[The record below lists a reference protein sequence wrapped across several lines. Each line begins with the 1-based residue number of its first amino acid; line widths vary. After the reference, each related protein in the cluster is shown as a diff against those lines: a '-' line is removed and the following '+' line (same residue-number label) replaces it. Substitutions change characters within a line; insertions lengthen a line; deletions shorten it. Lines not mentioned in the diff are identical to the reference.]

1 MVIVIVV
8 VQSLNCA
15 QFFAIPWMVACQTPL
30 SSTIPWSL
38 LKFIFIESVMLSN
51 HLILRHPFS
60 SCPQSFTASGSFPV
74 CWPFTSGGQST
85 GASALASVLPMN
97 IQGQFPLG
105 LIGLISLLF
114 KQLWRVFSSTTV
126 QKHQFFSAQVSLWSN
141 SQLYWE
147 YISYTSMKEEYR
159 VHIYNWI
166 LFSHEK
172 KVNCAICDKI
182 DETWGHAKWN

>member
-15 QFFAIPWMVACQTPL
+15 QFFAILWTVACQTPL
-30 SSTIPWSL
+30 PSTIPRSL

-60 SCPQSFTASGSFPV
+60 SCPQSFPASGSFPV

-97 IQGQFPLG
+97 IQGQFLLG
-105 LIGLISLLF
+105 LTGLISLQSKIASF
-114 KQLWRVFSSTTV
+114 KLTADCFLSFSS
-126 QKHQFFSAQVSLWSN
+126 SN
-141 SQLYWE
+141 SL
-147 YISYTSMKEEYR
+147 
-159 VHIYNWI
+159 
-166 LFSHEK
+166 
-172 KVNCAICDKI
+172 KVFFYCDKN
-182 DETWGHAKWN
+182 TWHEYTYLTKF